1 MLNKIITLTLGLT
14 VLCCALYAGSGLAT
28 ITGTLISVD
37 TKAMSMKF
45 TGSDNK
51 EKDLRVKMDA
61 RITRNGKLVSLK
73 GLVGGDPLVIKIA
86 KVKGKPYA
94 AIVIAGKISKK
105 AKARIRARA
114 KAKAKAKAKRAAA
127 KAKSTPVPTPRTVIE
142 SKPAT
147 EDAKVEEA
155 AVETAEEATAET
167 ATAAAAE
174 TAEEATAET
183 ATEATAETATE
194 AAVETSE
201 EAVPETE
208 K

>member
-37 TKAMSMKF
+37 TKAMSIKF

-51 EKDLRVKMDA
+51 EKNLRVKMDA

-86 KVKGKPYA
+86 KVKSKPYA
-94 AIVIAGKISKK
+94 AIIIAGKISKK
-105 AKARIRARA
+105 AKAKAKAR
-114 KAKAKAKAKRAAA
+114 AKAKAKAKRAAA
-127 KAKSTPVPTPRTVIE
+127 KAKSTPVPTPRSAVE
-142 SKPAT
+142 SAPA
-147 EDAKVEEA
+147 AEEA
-155 AVETAEEATAET
+155 TAKEAVQETAEKAVEETAEEAAE
-167 ATAAAAE
+167 E
-174 TAEEATAET
+174 TAEEAVEETAE
-183 ATEATAETATE
+183 EAAAETTEE
-194 AAVETSE
+194 AAEETAE
-201 EAVPETE
+201 EAVLETE